1 MQIITIFICMILVYI
16 AWLKYKDLS
25 NPQILFVGFI
35 GLITFLASLR
45 LYGMIKA
52 SSFTYLLIII
62 GVLMYSVGVFISSNY
77 KFIIKNSKVNNKYS
91 INNKFILIIVSF
103 LLIWTIY
110 RFFTFVLPM
119 IKSGYTF
126 DAIRMVYFGA
136 EIGNFSYNKIDSI
149 LEMYLNLPFLY
160 SIIPIIALEISSNK
174 NERELSILTIII
186 ALVWIILSC
195 IISGGRVLIF
205 VLIVELLNAMYINF
219 KKNKNFKKISRKK
232 RKKWY
237 ILIIIIALFF
247 ALYKLSLARKG
258 EGSYEFMHQTY
269 VYFCGCIPHTSLR
282 LSTIDFKYTYGLT
295 FFSGFLRPI
304 MLIIKYLGNGQFPEL
319 YQRTID
325 IGVYLQSAVQITPG
339 HTYNAFVLPFYYF
352 YYDGNLIG
360 VFIDSLMYGYW
371 CGTNY
376 YQMKKNYSKKIIAKY
391 LLIIIYISTSMVRF
405 NPSLVYFAFAY
416 IYINLCF
423 KKTNDKK

>member
-237 ILIIIIALFF
+237 
-247 ALYKLSLARKG
+247 
-258 EGSYEFMHQTY
+258 
-269 VYFCGCIPHTSLR
+269 
-282 LSTIDFKYTYGLT
+282 
-295 FFSGFLRPI
+295 
-304 MLIIKYLGNGQFPEL
+304 
-319 YQRTID
+319 
-325 IGVYLQSAVQITPG
+325 
-339 HTYNAFVLPFYYF
+339 
-352 YYDGNLIG
+352 
-360 VFIDSLMYGYW
+360 
-371 CGTNY
+371 
-376 YQMKKNYSKKIIAKY
+376 
-391 LLIIIYISTSMVRF
+391 
-405 NPSLVYFAFAY
+405 
-416 IYINLCF
+416 
-423 KKTNDKK
+423 